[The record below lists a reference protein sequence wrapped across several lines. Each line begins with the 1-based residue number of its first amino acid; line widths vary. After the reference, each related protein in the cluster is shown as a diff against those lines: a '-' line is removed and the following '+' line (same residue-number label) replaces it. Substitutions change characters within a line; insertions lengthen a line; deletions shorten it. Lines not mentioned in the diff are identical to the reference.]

1 MRSASV
7 LLEHLVL
14 MLQNCF
20 PSQQLSQC
28 KQGDD
33 QSSSECKQ
41 QQGYCGCVLRATKK
55 RHHGCDN
62 QGPAQHTHSKL
73 PPQPCCHICPVMAI
87 IKHLT
92 CQLLLL
98 LLLLLAG

>member
-41 QQGYCGCVLRATKK
+41 QQGYCGCVLRAMKSAIMVVTT
-55 RHHGCDN
+55 RD
-62 QGPAQHTHSKL
+62 QHS
-73 PPQPCCHICPVMAI
+73 I
-87 IKHLT
+87 LT
-92 CQLLLL
+92 ANFRLS
-98 LLLLLAG
+98 LAATSALSWPSSNT